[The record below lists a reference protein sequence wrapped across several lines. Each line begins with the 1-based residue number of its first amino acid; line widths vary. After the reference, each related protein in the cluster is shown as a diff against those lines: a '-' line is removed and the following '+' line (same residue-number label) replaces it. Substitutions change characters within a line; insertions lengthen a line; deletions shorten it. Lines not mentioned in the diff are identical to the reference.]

1 MAIENATA
9 ATALSEYAGLSEP
22 DASTLLDAILVA
34 AHREALELIAGD
46 EPVPSS
52 LSDLRSLRLRHITE
66 CAKRAL
72 KPREVEVILRASPS
86 AALSALRRLNATYP
100 RAVDQYM
107 KVVVK
112 ETSNSKATGSSEAG
126 YRYEVSFDEL
136 TALEYA
142 YQVLQRNGLAHDV
155 KLKRGDQIL
164 DLPREIGGRNLLDV
178 LGIKKPKP

>member
-1 MAIENATA
+1 MAVSEATA
-9 ATALSEYAGLSEP
+9 AEALSEYAGMTDQ
-22 DASTLLDAILVA
+22 DASTLLDAILA
-34 AHREALELIAGD
+34 AAQHEALELIAGD

-52 LSDLRSLRLRHITE
+52 LTDLRSLRLRHITE

-86 AALSALRRLNATYP
+86 TALSALRRLNSTYP
-100 RAVDQYM
+100 RTVDQYM

-112 ETSNSKATGSSEAG
+112 ETSTATATKSDGDF
-126 YRYEVSFDEL
+126 RYEVSFDEL

-142 YQVLQRNGLAHDV
+142 YQVLQRNGMTHDV

-164 DLPREIGGRNLLDV
+164 DLPREIGGRDPLDV
-178 LGIKKPKP
+178 LGIKKP

>member
-1 MAIENATA
+1 MAASEATA
-9 ATALSEYAGLSEP
+9 AKQALEEYAGLSEQG
-22 DASTLLDAILVA
+22 AATLVDAILA
-34 AHREALELIAGD
+34 AARREALELIAGD

-52 LSDLRSLRLRHITE
+52 LADLRSLRLRHITE

-86 AALSALRRLNATYP
+86 TAQGALRRLNATYP
-100 RAVDQYM
+100 RTVDQYM

-112 ETSNSKATGSSEAG
+112 ETSTAVPKKTDAG
-126 YRYEVSFDEL
+126 FRYEVSFDES

-142 YQVLQRNGLAHDV
+142 YQVLQRNGLTHDV
-155 KLKRGDQIL
+155 KIKRSEQAL

-178 LGIKKPKP
+178 LGIEKP